1 MLKDL
6 VVVATARS
14 AWLWVCKSVLVV
26 VVIGLLIG
34 FVCGSGVEFRW
45 WIWCVVGLL
54 SRSSDDDHG
63 GSMWWAAGRGGSRV
77 EFR

>member
-6 VVVATARS
+6 VVVVTARS

-45 WIWCVVGLL
+45 WI
-54 SRSSDDDHG
+54 
-63 GSMWWAAGRGGSRV
+63 
-77 EFR
+77 